1 MTTEVKPEAIALH
14 FIKQLVPD
22 LEKQIEAAAKFND
35 LPSIPW
41 SLRQQIRT
49 IEGKLDNVVLEC
61 IELVGR
67 LGTDEAEEYLE
78 EQWPDPEPPSTAS
91 IGM

>member
-1 MTTEVKPEAIALH
+1 MTTEVAPKMIALQ
-14 FIKQLVPD
+14 FIKQLVPV
-22 LEKQIEAAAKFND
+22 LEKQIESAAAFND

-41 SLRQQIRT
+41 ELRQQIRT

-67 LGTDEAEEYLE
+67 LGTDEAEAYLE
-78 EQWPDPEPPSTAS
+78 EQWPDPQPPSVM
-91 IGM
+91 GP